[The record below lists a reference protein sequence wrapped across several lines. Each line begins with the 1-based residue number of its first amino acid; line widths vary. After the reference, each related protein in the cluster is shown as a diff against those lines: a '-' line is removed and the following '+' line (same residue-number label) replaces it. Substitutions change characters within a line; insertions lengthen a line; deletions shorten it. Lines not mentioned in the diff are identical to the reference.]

1 MGKAVSSINIFSSC
15 FKSKQSPNK
24 SKEESK
30 EESKVPAHKNKNGI
44 LDDESIR
51 ELPGDISLDS
61 FADGSNKTLTQ
72 IGLHNNDG
80 YYTASELK
88 YYQNLY
94 KDEKIEIKPLTAIK

>member
-1 MGKAVSSINIFSSC
+1 MGKVVSSINIFSSC
-15 FKSKQSPNK
+15 FKSKQNADK
-24 SKEESK
+24 SN
-30 EESKVPAHKNKNGI
+30 EESKVSVNKSKNI
-44 LDDESIR
+44 VLDNESIR

-61 FADGSNKTLTQ
+61 LADGSNKTLTQ